1 MWPANWWCSAES
13 GRQLN
18 AEQSCFRANNRSCRK
33 HYISSLYECRKT
45 RTNPGF
51 KTTKSLS
58 WKEMEM
64 RRRGAPDLSGI
75 CFQMSSNS
83 GLFVNCWWNSKHAY
97 ADTNSVFLNNII
109 YFHVLQEILQYGR
122 SFDVEKTLSDERYQ
136 TLKVSRWKTTHSLA
150 LSISV
155 LLNCCESDLHFLSLK
170 ETELFKTL
178 NANPFCEE
186 PVVSEYVFLI
196 TSLPCFLPAVHKC
209 VWGWTQDGWEV
220 VPPRAALLQRHSGRP

>member
-1 MWPANWWCSAES
+1 M
-13 GRQLN
+13 N
-18 AEQSCFRANNRSCRK
+18 AVK
-33 HYISSLYECRKT
+33 Y

-75 CFQMSSNS
+75 CFQMSGNS

-97 ADTNSVFLNNII
+97 ADTNSVLLNNII

-122 SFDVEKTLSDERYQ
+122 SFDVEKALSDERYQ
-136 TLKVSRWKTTHSLA
+136 TLKVSGWKTTHSLA
-150 LSISV
+150 LSVSV
-155 LLNCCESDLHFLSLK
+155 LLKLPWKWFAFSISWG
-170 ETELFKTL
+170 ETELLKTL

-186 PVVSEYVFLI
+186 PVVSEYFFLI
-196 TSLPCFLPAVHKC
+196 TSLPRFLPAVHKC
-209 VWGWTQDGWEV
+209 VWGRT
-220 VPPRAALLQRHSGRP
+220 